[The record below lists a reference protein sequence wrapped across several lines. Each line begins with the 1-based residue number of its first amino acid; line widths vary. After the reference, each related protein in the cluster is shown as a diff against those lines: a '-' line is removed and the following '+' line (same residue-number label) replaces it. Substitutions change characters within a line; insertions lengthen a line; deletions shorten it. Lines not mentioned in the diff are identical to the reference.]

1 MAEAWGFTPRSPL
14 TWIKPRFTLG
24 NYLRNATEHLLLATP
39 SKAARPL
46 SANRLQNLLRHPYYR
61 GAVTFQGVEYPGN
74 HEALVD
80 AETWQQVQDILTSH
94 HTGERQRLHN
104 HHLKTTAVCSHCG
117 GRLLVQNATARGGDL
132 YRSLALTPADRR
144 IVQAYLDEELDHIQA
159 SSQKNICALRVRRT
173 QLEDQRRSL
182 LQAHYAGAIPLELLK
197 EEQDRISRQLAGIE
211 HTLKSYETDATLV
224 RSHLDQALDLLEDC
238 HRMYTAA
245 PDHLKKL
252 LNQVFFTHILI
263 NPETDEHGRVIVPP
277 DRLTPRPGQEENSS
291 TDNRTTQPAPD
302 ITIHDPASHTTAA
315 AFLIP
320 PFDQLASSRL
330 QYAAMTSLQPQTSA
344 PKGGRTDRGADAG
357 ASGSTSAGA
366 TTHNEA
372 AGEARRG
379 TRAETTAVNRAA
391 ANANNTAQGDGSCKR
406 LMVGAEG
413 LEPPTPSV

>member
-1 MAEAWGFTPRSPL
+1 M
-14 TWIKPRFTLG
+14 
-24 NYLRNATEHLLLATP
+24 
-39 SKAARPL
+39 
-46 SANRLQNLLRHPYYR
+46 
-61 GAVTFQGVEYPGN
+61 GA
-74 HEALVD
+74 HD
-80 AETWQQVQDILTSH
+80 
-94 HTGERQRLHN
+94 
-104 HHLKTTAVCSHCG
+104 
-117 GRLLVQNATARGGDL
+117 
-132 YRSLALTPADRR
+132 
-144 IVQAYLDEELDHIQA
+144 AYLDEELDHIQA
-159 SSQKNICALRVRRT
+159 SSQKNIRALRVRRT

-211 HTLKSYETDATLV
+211 HTLKSYEADTTLV

-252 LNQVFFTHILI
+252 LNQVFFTRILI
-263 NPETDEHGRVIVPP
+263 NPETDEHGRIIVPP
-277 DRLTPRPGQEENSS
+277 DRLTPQPGQEENSS

-302 ITIHDPASHTTAA
+302 RAYAAGGVAEARLAALPDVTACDPASHTTAA

-330 QYAAMTSLQPQTSA
+330 QYAAMTSLQPQTSV

-391 ANANNTAQGDGSCKR
+391 ADAKNTAQGDGSCKR